1 MSLWQFVFD
10 FAIFGIRFGTIQYIG
25 FGILFLVYLVQIL
38 KYFLYDRKVAAKK
51 QAKAADKQVRK
62 GIIIENAI
70 EKARESVMVVKKS
83 IMSMKRPLSGEDQ
96 SVDQEQI
103 DKLIDERIKKDR
115 GLTVIEEED
124 YDDRRNVSGS
134 TDKFD
139 TSKIDS
145 R

>member
-10 FAIFGIRFGTIQYIG
+10 FVIFGIRFGTIQYIG

-38 KYFLYDRKVAAKK
+38 KYFLYDRKEAAKK

-103 DKLIDERIKKDR
+103 NKLIDDRIKKDR
-115 GLTVIEEED
+115 GLTVIGEEEE
-124 YDDRRNVSGS
+124 YDDRRDLSGS
-134 TDKFD
+134 TDK
-139 TSKIDS
+139 IDI
-145 R
+145 